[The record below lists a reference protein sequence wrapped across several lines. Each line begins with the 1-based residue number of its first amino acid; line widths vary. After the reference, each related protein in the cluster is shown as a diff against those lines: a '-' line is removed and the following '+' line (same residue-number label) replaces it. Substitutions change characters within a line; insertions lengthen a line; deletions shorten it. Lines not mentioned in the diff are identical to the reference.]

1 METQATGSP
10 GTMSPRPRASSAHDV
25 MTNSRDSYSSSI
37 FGVPLDQIDEIDMDG
52 VPVFISTILD
62 YIEATALQKEDLFTY
77 SPDANVKKL
86 IENQGD
92 LDLTVIDSP
101 HAVAGLV
108 IEWLVDLPTPI
119 IPDDFYDAFFGAF
132 STYRLMTISSIS

>member
-1 METQATGSP
+1 M
-10 GTMSPRPRASSAHDV
+10 
-25 MTNSRDSYSSSI
+25 
-37 FGVPLDQIDEIDMDG
+37 PLDQIDEIDMDG

-132 STYRLMTISSIS
+132 STYRLMNIRSIS